1 MFLMDNKYID
11 HRNACSYKATTIGKV
26 GGEEKCGQQ
35 NRLVAVSACATKYCH
50 RDFVLKYVVI
60 GGKKDFWE
68 ESGLFRDLFWSR
80 SGPFVAICTKML
92 KIMRKHDDPISR
104 RGKVHKSNLSAA
116 NIHIFQ
122 FVAPGLFLHSTW
134 NFNSLG
140 PIYRSIVTNQ
150 TTSGFE
156 RQIGPLSVPYLD
168 IGPDRD
174 QVPKSGVGTLA
185 HALYSTRQY
194 KKYSTSP
201 PHP

>member
-92 KIMRKHDDPISR
+92 KIMRKHDNPISR

-150 TTSGFE
+150 TTSGLE
-156 RQIGPLSVPYLD
+156 RQIGPFGDHIWTLVPIGTKSRNRDFSASTVQYLLHLLL
-168 IGPDRD
+168 PSMVARRH
-174 QVPKSGVGTLA
+174 K
-185 HALYSTRQY
+185 
-194 KKYSTSP
+194 
-201 PHP
+201 